1 MPPLDHEKFLR
12 RSFEVARGARG
23 SGNHPF
29 GAILVDAAGAVLLE
43 VETGFMPDRAMTGH
57 AERLLATQASKK
69 FGADFLAG
77 CTLYTSAEPCAMC
90 ARRDLLGWHRA
101 RRLWSVRA
109 AGQRRVE
116 VVGPLLEDEAT
127 ALQHGAWQCSDR

>member
-12 RSFEVARGARG
+12 RTFEVARGARG

-57 AERLLATQASKK
+57 AERLLATRRRKN
-69 FGADFLAG
+69 
-77 CTLYTSAEPCAMC
+77 SARISLPA
-90 ARRDLLGWHRA
+90 ARCLFVLL
-101 RRLWSVRA
+101 S
-109 AGQRRVE
+109 
-116 VVGPLLEDEAT
+116 
-127 ALQHGAWQCSDR
+127 C